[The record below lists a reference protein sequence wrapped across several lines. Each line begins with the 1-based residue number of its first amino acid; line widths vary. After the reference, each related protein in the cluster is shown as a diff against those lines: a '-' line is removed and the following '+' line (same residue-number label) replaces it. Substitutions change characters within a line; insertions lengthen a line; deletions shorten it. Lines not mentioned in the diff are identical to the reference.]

1 MTAQPFPR
9 RPRSAI
15 VRFAWIFYLPMI
27 ATAFLAREPGTFRI
41 ADWPRFAE
49 GMGVAGAGIVAVVL
63 ASRWV
68 SRRTGWGRRLHAE
81 FADVLGGLDSRQIL
95 ALALLSAFGE
105 EILFR
110 GVVQPWLGLWITTA
124 LFGIFH
130 FPARRSLIPWSFFAA
145 LLGLAL
151 GALVL
156 RSGSLW
162 PAVLLHF
169 GINYF
174 NLHDLAQ
181 GPEPARITD
190 ETKPKVGPSAE

>member
-1 MTAQPFPR
+1 MTRQPLIP
-9 RPRSAI
+9 RPRSAV
-15 VRFAWIFYLPMI
+15 VRLAWIFYLPMI
-27 ATAFLAREPGTFRI
+27 ATAFLVQEPGAFRI
-41 ADWPRFAE
+41 ADWLRFAE
-49 GMGVAGAGIVAVVL
+49 GIAVAAAGIVAVVL
-63 ASRWV
+63 ASRWI

-81 FADVLGGLDSRQIL
+81 FTSVLGDLDSRQIL

-130 FPARRSLIPWSFFAA
+130 FPARRALIPWSFFAA
-145 LLGLAL
+145 VLGLAL

-156 RSGSLW
+156 RFGSLW
-162 PAVLLHF
+162 PAILLHF

-174 NLHDLAQ
+174 NLHDLSQ
-181 GPEPARITD
+181 GPESLKVAD
-190 ETKPKVGPSAE
+190 QSKPKVGPSAE

>member
-1 MTAQPFPR
+1 MAHQTLTP
-9 RPRSAI
+9 RPRGAV

-27 ATAFLAREPGTFRI
+27 ATAFLAQEPGAFRI
-41 ADWPRFAE
+41 ADWLRFAE
-49 GMGVAGAGIVAVVL
+49 GMALATAGIVAVVL
-63 ASRWV
+63 ASRGF

-81 FADVLGGLDSRQIL
+81 FTSVLGGLDSRQIL
-95 ALALLSAFGE
+95 TLSLLSAFGE

-124 LFGIFH
+124 LFGMFH
-130 FPARRSLIPWSFFAA
+130 FPARRALIPWSFFAA
-145 LLGLAL
+145 VLGLAL

-156 RSGSLW
+156 WSGSLW
-162 PAVLLHF
+162 PAILLHF

-181 GPEPARITD
+181 APDSASLPDSGKPPA
-190 ETKPKVGPSAE
+190 GSSAE